1 MSLKVNLM
9 NMKIKSRV
17 GFLAVSLLVLK
28 VIMPELGESYRLFL
42 PFLFSSFVL
51 EVYIK

>member
-28 VIMPELGESYRLFL
+28 VIMPELGESYRLFSPP
-42 PFLFSSFVL
+42 PFFSQVS
-51 EVYIK
+51 Y